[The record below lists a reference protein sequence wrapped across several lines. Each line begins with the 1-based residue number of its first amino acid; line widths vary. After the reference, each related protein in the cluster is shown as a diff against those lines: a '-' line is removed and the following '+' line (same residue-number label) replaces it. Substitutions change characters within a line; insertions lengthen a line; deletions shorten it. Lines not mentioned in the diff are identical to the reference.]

1 MQREPFVLAYDLGTG
16 GVKAAIVDPKGCV
29 LRTSTVDYPL
39 YTPGPNMAEQDAED
53 YWQGLVRAT
62 HAVFQHEDFD
72 PAGCIGLAIG
82 AMWRG
87 IIPVGQNG
95 APLSRGMIWLDTRA
109 RDEAE
114 ELKRIFPGNSF
125 APNEYWPKM
134 LWLRRHC
141 PDLVSEADQFLE
153 ANAFL
158 KRRLTGTAT
167 SDPSNCYTDSF
178 DPLLASFYGQVREY
192 CGIPESRFPALV
204 HSDDRAGTLLPEAAD
219 KLGLTAGI
227 PVFGGSGDIPAIAI
241 GSGSSGI
248 GSVHLYLGSSG
259 WVGYSAAHKSGEQHG
274 SGFDEA
280 RDIDLYGLHSVGL
293 SYRLAVRQL
302 YAAEFDARGD
312 AVFPE
317 VDRQAGEI
325 PPGSEGVCAVPWF
338 FGENAP
344 LGGRDAKGCYLNL
357 GPGTDRRHMMRALL
371 ESICYEFSLAM
382 ELKTKQNGYPR
393 PEFIRAVGGGA
404 QSSVWMQMLSDVL
417 NMPVQVMESPRHA
430 GARGI
435 AYHVLKGLGI
445 AGSYEEAGQSTV
457 PGTVY
462 LPNPAHAEIYR
473 QGTERFRTMYE
484 TLRPVFMTGCRL

>member
-1 MQREPFVLAYDLGTG
+1 MQKEPFVLAYDLGTG

-114 ELKRIFPGNSF
+114 ELKRIFPGSSF

-274 SGFDEA
+274 SGFDELINVIK
-280 RDIDLYGLHSVGL
+280 RNSGHIGSHIVSEMKYFLF
-293 SYRLAVRQL
+293 YRGRFWECCLAVRRL
-302 YAAEFDARGD
+302 SPLSHVRNYVIGYNFGTNEIFTFSYYFDEMCRK
-312 AVFPE
+312 
-317 VDRQAGEI
+317 
-325 PPGSEGVCAVPWF
+325 
-338 FGENAP
+338 N
-344 LGGRDAKGCYLNL
+344 
-357 GPGTDRRHMMRALL
+357 
-371 ESICYEFSLAM
+371 
-382 ELKTKQNGYPR
+382 
-393 PEFIRAVGGGA
+393 
-404 QSSVWMQMLSDVL
+404 WMFEHCM
-417 NMPVQVMESPRHA
+417 
-430 GARGI
+430 G
-435 AYHVLKGLGI
+435 
-445 AGSYEEAGQSTV
+445 
-457 PGTVY
+457 
-462 LPNPAHAEIYR
+462 
-473 QGTERFRTMYE
+473 
-484 TLRPVFMTGCRL
+484 